1 VRYYYSARRLGHHR
15 QNLSRLGFFCFP
27 NLAREAFTMK
37 PDFTNWKKNWSLMH
51 LFFSPDEIENLRH
64 KLSRFQPRHIFY
76 CSFENRFARS
86 GGLAAV
92 AVNTLPFLRETGAF
106 DSVSLM
112 SPFYPNIMDR
122 TKLSETGIA
131 FDVPFDGRLVRTGIL
146 HLEVPYTKPQ
156 PGTLSEYYLW
166 GDGFFGARNRLNDPY
181 LYIENDP
188 TKNERAL
195 QENALF
201 FSKAVPVALA
211 ALGVTK
217 DVALHLQEW
226 QTSLLCLTTK
236 QAMLD
241 DLLDSCGTVQT
252 MHNPYDT
259 FISKRALKKI
269 ITGSDLPTRVDR
281 LPGDGLTAF
290 EIGLQLVDAPVV
302 TVSENFALELTTD
315 ILQTDHFAPH
325 LQSTFLE
332 HCVIGINNGPFV
344 GFSEKFPK
352 RKEHTLPEIAAIKL
366 EGRAALLKILDAYK
380 PSGRFGELTY
390 RGDSILGLPEDVPIV
405 VMSGRLDTVQKG
417 YDILLQALER
427 FEADEIKA
435 VLTPMALR
443 DSDLDFFREVA
454 GKCHGNVTV
463 FPMKMQQGYLEL
475 QTGATFGVMPSIYE
489 PFGAAIE
496 YMVNGTVNIARSTG
510 GLVNQVVHGQNGFL
524 FRERADFYDLARIK
538 DFALARDNVQMRRAN
553 RWAVDMAEALYL
565 TLKDAAVLYQQHRN
579 DYYAMILR
587 GFAKAASFSWE
598 ENAANYALVYKK
610 IATA

>member
-1 VRYYYSARRLGHHR
+1 
-15 QNLSRLGFFCFP
+15 
-27 NLAREAFTMK
+27 MK
-37 PDFTNWKKNWSLMH
+37 PDFANWKKNWSLVH
-51 LFFSPDEIENLRH
+51 SFFSPDEIENLRRR
-64 KLSRFQPRHIFY
+64 LSMFQPRHIFY
-76 CSFENRFARS
+76 CSFENRFAKS

-92 AVNTLPFLRETGAF
+92 AVNTLPFLGESGHF

-112 SPFYPNIMDR
+112 SPFYPNLMDR
-122 TKLSETGIA
+122 TKLSETKIG
-131 FDVPFDGRLVRTGIL
+131 FDVPYDGRLVRTEL
-146 HLEVPYTKPQ
+146 LRLEVPYAKPQ

-166 GDGFFGARNRLNDPY
+166 ADGFFGARNGLNDPY
-181 LYIENDP
+181 LYVENDP
-188 TKNERAL
+188 TGNERGL

-217 DVALHLQEW
+217 DAVLHLQEW
-226 QTSLLCLTTK
+226 QTALLCLTAK

-241 DLLDSCGTVQT
+241 DVLDSCGTVQT
-252 MHNPYDT
+252 MHNTYDT
-259 FISKRALKKI
+259 FISKWDLKKI
-269 ITGSDLPTRVDR
+269 MTGSERPAQVDR
-281 LPGDGLTAF
+281 LPRDGLTAF
-290 EIGLQLVDAPVV
+290 EIGLRLVDAPVV
-302 TVSENFALELTTD
+302 TVSKNFARELTAD
-315 ILQTDHFAPH
+315 ILQTEHFAPH
-325 LQSTFLE
+325 LQSTFRDHL
-332 HCVIGINNGPFV
+332 VTGINNGPFV
-344 GFSEKFPK
+344 GFSDKFPK
-352 RKEHTLPEIAAIKL
+352 REEHTLPEIAGIKL
-366 EGRAALLKILDAYK
+366 AVRTDLLKILDAYN

-405 VMSGRLDTVQKG
+405 VMSGRLDPVQKG

-454 GKCHGNVTV
+454 GKCRGNVTV
-463 FPMKMQQGYLEL
+463 FPMRMQQGYLEL

-496 YMVNGTVNIARSTG
+496 YMVNGTVNIARSAG

-524 FRERADFYDLARIK
+524 FRERADFYDLARIR
-538 DFALARDNVQMRRAN
+538 DFVVAGDNVQMRRAN

-565 TLKDAAVLYQQHRN
+565 TLKDAAALYREHRD

-587 GFAKAASFSWE
+587 GFAKAASFNWE
-598 ENAANYALVYKK
+598 ENAADYALVYQE